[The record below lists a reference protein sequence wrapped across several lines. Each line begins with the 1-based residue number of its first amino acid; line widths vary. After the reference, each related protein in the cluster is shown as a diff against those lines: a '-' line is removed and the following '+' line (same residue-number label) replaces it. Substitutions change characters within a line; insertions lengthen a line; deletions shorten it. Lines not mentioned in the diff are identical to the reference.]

1 MTTRRLVNLDDFVT
15 EKTTYNRFGEKVTK
29 TPLVRI
35 ADGGLLSNYKQLS
48 TNAKYIKFTGM
59 LEPND
64 GGEGMYIQDDTITD
78 DEDLGVIIY
87 IGEHKY
93 RRLYAAWVNIDWFY
107 TDDFGVAL
115 QRAIKYSSIRGTRG
129 KTYECKTAITAHI
142 DIRNIGDHGMVDL
155 GHKLIDMRS
164 ATVNFTNEEAQ
175 YCFNIRI
182 YHRDTKFIFTNC
194 NFNVTS
200 NNINLVNIANIIGV
214 NSYTDMLTDN
224 VYNVTKDKLSDTNRV
239 VLVDEPEIEGI
250 KTFDSIG
257 QLQYIGDAISAD
269 DNQAVTKEYMPADY
283 DESLYV
289 SLQDTRKL
297 DGLTTFTNI
306 FDRNQGNTV
315 LQGKIN
321 EYILENIRQNL
332 LNIVT
337 NYSPIVYRSRMYYI
351 GNLITNIISV
361 KQNYIYNINVYKVL
375 TSNIRLYCPPMLL
388 LDESNIGRPMVLEVN
403 LAPAISINSID
414 LGKLEYIEDSVITG
428 YELTGEDTAIVKYS
442 YLLELKA
449 PVSSFTINNVTYIV
463 DDNKVY
469 FPCIIVDYGEISTRW
484 STQSYHTLVMGALV
498 LFRSNG
504 VLYSSKAIFADRPA
518 MLTHTTN
525 LRVDGIVK
533 FKFNIGDPYISISCS
548 SENLSYDSAANS
560 TLYSISTTPLVLN
573 TKTRESSYFTYMEVI
588 DKISIASIEVSNN
601 NYVAIEK
608 PSIIVSQTS
617 DINAIERVYITGIQL
632 IQANLQV
639 FDKYNETKPTVTI
652 KLNLLVNNSIIS
664 CQTDL
669 YIIRF
674 ISVGTPRFEYP
685 SSIRQLLTDTTGD
698 NIKYPIYHLFSN
710 VFPSMMIYNSNV
722 IFELYDN
729 SIYTTTYDFKGN
741 SECARADKYSKCT
754 CRCTSDS
761 SGAANYS
768 LSRLVYIG
776 DAKGSMDSSFSAGM
790 TCERDS
796 YLRARFKSYNT
807 SASIVGRD
815 IMPNTPFIAY
825 NTPIL
830 VSSTGDIVTYL
841 PHNEYRI
848 IKCYMH
854 STFDTD
860 RYTAVNKSLSVYI
873 RGGVSDAECAKGSLQ
888 FNTAITPAT
897 PYLFSCIPGLGKTE
911 MFERLFG
918 KYAMSFNKIVRD
930 GILKDPFR
938 HRTQL
943 PEHQFAAPVGVL
955 NP

>member
-107 TDDFGVAL
+107 IDDFGVAL

-129 KTYECKTAITAHI
+129 KIYECKTAITL
-142 DIRNIGDHGMVDL
+142 NIIQQLVIGHGVNDYA
-155 GHKLIDMRS
+155 HKLIDMRG

-182 YHRDTKFIFTNC
+182 YHRDTKFMFTNC
-194 NFNVTS
+194 NFNVTN

-224 VYNVTKDKLSDTNRV
+224 VYNVTKDKLPDTNRV

-250 KTFDSIG
+250 KTFDFNG
-257 QLQYIGDAISAD
+257 QLQYIGDAISAN
-269 DNQAVTKEYMPADY
+269 DNQAVTKVYKPTDY

-306 FDRNQGNTV
+306 FDRDQGNTI

-337 NYSPIVYRSRMYYI
+337 NYSPIVYKARMYYV
-351 GNLITNIISV
+351 GNLITNTISV

-375 TSNIRLYCPPMLL
+375 TNNIRLDCPPMLL

-403 LAPAISINSID
+403 LSASPINSSD

-428 YELTGEDTAIVKYS
+428 YELTSEDTAIVQYS
-442 YLLELKA
+442 YLLALKA

-469 FPCIIVDYGEISTRW
+469 FPYIIVDYGEISTRW

-518 MLTHTTN
+518 MRTHTTN
-525 LRVDGIVK
+525 LRVDGTVK
-533 FKFNIGDPYISISCS
+533 FKFNIGDPYISISYS
-548 SENLSYDSAANS
+548 SENLSYNSAANN

-573 TKTRESSYFTYMEVI
+573 TKTRQSSDFTYMKVI

-674 ISVGTPRFEYP
+674 ISVGVPRFEYP
-685 SSIRQLLTDTTGD
+685 ASVRQLLTDTTGD

-729 SIYTTTYDFKGN
+729 SIYTPTYTFIGN

-754 CRCTSDS
+754 CRCTSAS
-761 SGAANYS
+761 SAVANYS

-776 DAKGSMDSSFSAGM
+776 DTKGSMDSKFSAGM
-790 TCERDS
+790 TCSRDS
-796 YLRARFKSYNT
+796 YLRARFTSYNT
-807 SASIVGRD
+807 AASIVGRD

-825 NTPIL
+825 NIPIL
-830 VSSTGDIVTYL
+830 VSGTGDIVTYL

-848 IKCYMH
+848 IKCYIH
-854 STFDTD
+854 STFNTD
-860 RYTAVNKSLSVYI
+860 RYTAVNKPLSVYI
-873 RGGVSDAECAKGSLQ
+873 RGGVSDAECAKGSLK
-888 FNTAITPAT
+888 FNTTITPAT
-897 PYLFSCIPGLGKTE
+897 AYLFSCIPGLGKTE

-943 PEHQFAAPVGVL
+943 SEHQFAAPVGVL